1 MPSGKSLYK
10 LLCAALLSLVTAFAV
25 AQQKPSY
32 GPAVTIDDAKKM
44 AAGALA
50 EAKKNN
56 WNVAIAIVDNHGLLV
71 YYEKMDDTQT
81 ASADIAID
89 KARSAAMFRRS
100 TKVFEDVLV
109 TKGRTAVL
117 ALRGATPVQGGLQ
130 IMANGRTIGGIG
142 VSGVASDQDEQIA
155 QAGLNAMK

>member
-1 MPSGKSLYK
+1 MLSGKSLYQ
-10 LLCAALLSLVTAFAV
+10 LSCAVLLSLVTAVAV

-44 AAGALA
+44 AASALA

-109 TKGRTAVL
+109 AKGRTAVL